1 MARGIG
7 RDRRFGKGR
16 TFCVWTLS
24 VLLVGHEFS
33 RRLHFIALSLSSHQA
48 SDTELRCSNC
58 EDQKLKWYNNVFASE
73 LTTHLL
79 TRQACATLCA
89 TLILGS
95 RLEATFLLF
104 AMPRAPHHDI
114 HVVCAACRAPCWHQ
128 PLPSASFFPPRISPS
143 ETN

>member
-1 MARGIG
+1 MARGVG
-7 RDRRFGKGR
+7 RDEDRRFGKGR

-58 EDQKLKWYNNVFASE
+58 EDQKLKWYNNLFASE
-73 LTTHLL
+73 LTMHLL
-79 TRQACATLCA
+79 TRQARAA
-89 TLILGS
+89 LILGS
-95 RLEATFLLF
+95 RLEANFLLF

-114 HVVCAACRAPCWHQ
+114 HVVCAAEHALCP
-128 PLPSASFFPPRISPS
+128 
-143 ETN
+143 